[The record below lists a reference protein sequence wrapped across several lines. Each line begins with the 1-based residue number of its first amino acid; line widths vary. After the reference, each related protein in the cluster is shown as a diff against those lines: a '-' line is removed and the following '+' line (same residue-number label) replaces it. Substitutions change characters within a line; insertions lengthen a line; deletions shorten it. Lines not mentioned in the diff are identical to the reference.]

1 MEIRKKEK
9 VSITEA
15 WKNEEKDFTPWLIK
29 NLDELSK
36 TMRQNITVTD
46 AQREVRSGRYELD
59 ILGKIGNDNVIIEN
73 MYGKTNHDHL
83 GKCIT
88 YAAIH
93 KAKYLIWI
101 AETFQPEELTSVD
114 WLNENFSVESGI
126 NFFAVEISVWK
137 SVDEKGNS
145 SDYVIPHFKVLREP
159 NVGVKQIRDEKHA
172 ASVTEK
178 KEKRKIFFEDFFAKY
193 GKINS
198 KWVDHKSNYD
208 NWANISAGSG
218 SSIYFTVVFKG
229 NSNEGV
235 PTLELSIRNSSAEKN
250 EKIYQDLY
258 KDKESIEKKWKQVS
272 DNELLWIRDEE
283 VNYRDIRVKSD
294 LEIDFST
301 ADEELKKKC
310 MDWFIEN
317 MKKFEDV
324 FTPIVNEL
332 SKNRY

>member
-1 MEIRKKEK
+1 LEIRKKEK

-59 ILGKIGNDNVIIEN
+59 ILGKIGNENVIIEN

-159 NVGVKQIRDEKHA
+159 HVGVKQIRDEKHA

-178 KEKRKIFFEDFFAKY
+178 KEKRRIFFEEFFASY
-193 GKINS
+193 GKINP
-198 KWVDHKSNYD
+198 KWAGKKSNYD
-208 NWANISAGSG
+208 NWANTSAGSG
-218 SSIYFTVVFKG
+218 MFFTVTFKG
-229 NSNEGV
+229 NSYEGV
-235 PTLELSIRNSSAEKN
+235 PTVELGIYNTSADKN
-250 EKIYQDLY
+250 EKIFQDIY
-258 KDKESIEKKWKQVS
+258 KDKESIEKKWNQVS
-272 DNELLWIRDEE
+272 DNELIWTREE
-283 VNYRDIRVKSD
+283 HNKHRDIRVNNCD
-294 LEIDFST
+294 LKIDFST

-310 MDWFIEN
+310 MDWFIDT

-332 SKNRY
+332 KNRY